1 MLELEPQVKEVDLIF
16 KTHLDIGFT
25 DYARNVVNNYF
36 TGFIPQAL
44 KVSRQ
49 LREEN
54 RPERFIWTTGS
65 WLIYEFLE
73 KAPPARRAELEAAIE
88 AGDIRWHGLPFTT
101 HSELLDSSLFEFGLS
116 LSQELDRRFGKKTI
130 AAKMTDVPGHTRS
143 IVPLLAAA
151 GIEFLHIGVNP
162 ASTPPDVPPVFVW
175 RDQLSHSDVIV
186 IYQKGSYG
194 DLTVVPGLDAA
205 IAFAHTVDNLG
216 PQSPDEIIHEYDK
229 MRQKFP
235 GAILR
240 ASTMDD
246 YALKLRTVKGSL
258 PVINAELGD
267 TWIHGAGSDPKKIAQ
282 YRELARLR
290 RAWLAEAA
298 PASAAAIKS
307 FSRSLMLVPE
317 HTWGLDE
324 KTYLADTT
332 NYAPADLRVAR
343 ETLPKFKKF
352 EESWDE
358 QRAYITEA
366 VAALEGTPLAGEAQA
381 ALAKIEPQRPDLAGF
396 EPISDFTKVF
406 ETTHFEVGFDGQT
419 GAINR
424 LVRKD
429 GGRNWA
435 GSDNRMGLFQYETFS
450 AQDYKRFWDQYIINK
465 DDPNTSWWAI
475 QDFTKPGMEKDGA
488 PEHTRWEASLVKG
501 FWNAAPAEPRFLFE
515 LTLPEAAFEK
525 YGGPKELWLGITFP
539 ADRPSV
545 EFELQ
550 WFGKPATRLPEAAW
564 FSFNPAANPALMDW
578 ELEKMGRLVS
588 PLEVIPDGN
597 RHLHGVSDGG
607 VFLFEEN
614 ARLLQ
619 IQSLDA
625 PLVAP
630 GDPSLLDFNNEQPRL
645 EHGMHFNL
653 YNNVWGTNFAMW
665 YDEDSRFR
673 FSLNF

>member
-73 KAPPARRAELEAAIE
+73 KAPPAQRAELEKAVE

-116 LSQELDRRFGKKTI
+116 LSQELDHRFGKKTI

-162 ASTPPDVPPVFVW
+162 ASTPPAVPPVFVW
-175 RDQLSHSDVIV
+175 RDQPGHHEVIV

-194 DLTVVPGLDAA
+194 DLTLVPGLEAA
-205 IAFAHTVDNLG
+205 IAFAHTADNLG
-216 PQSPDEIIHEYDK
+216 PQSPDEIIREYDK
-229 MRQKFP
+229 MRHKFP
-235 GAILR
+235 GALLK
-240 ASTMDD
+240 ASTLDD
-246 YALKLRTVKGSL
+246 YALKLRAVKDSL
-258 PVINAELGD
+258 PVVNAELGD
-267 TWIHGAGSDPKKIAQ
+267 TWIHGVGSDPQKIAR
-282 YRELARLR
+282 YRELSRLR
-290 RAWLAEAA
+290 RAWLAGAN
-298 PASAAAIKS
+298 PAYAAAIKA

-343 ETLPKFKKF
+343 QTLPKFQKF
-352 EESWDE
+352 EESWQE
-358 QRAYITEA
+358 QRTYLTEA
-366 VAALEGTPLAGEAQA
+366 VAALDGTPLAGEAQA
-381 ALAKIEPQRPDLAGF
+381 ALAKIEPQRPALAGF
-396 EPISDFTKVF
+396 EPITDFTKVF
-406 ETTHFEVGFDGQT
+406 ETAHFAVGFDGQT
-419 GAINR
+419 GAISR
-424 LVRKD
+424 LVRKE
-429 GGRNWA
+429 GGRDWA
-435 GSDNRMGLFQYETFS
+435 GSANRLGLFRYETFS
-450 AQDYKRFWDQYIINK
+450 AQDYRRFWDQYIINK

-488 PEHTRWEASLVKG
+488 PEHTRWEASLTRG
-501 FWNAAPAEPRFLFE
+501 FWNADAGEPRFLFE
-515 LTLPEAAFEK
+515 LTLPEVASEK
-525 YGGPKELWLGITFP
+525 YGGPKELWLAINFP

-545 EFELQ
+545 EFDLQ

-564 FSFNPAANPALMDW
+564 FSFNPAANPGLMDW

-597 RHLHGVSDGG
+597 RHLHGVSEGG
-607 VFLFEEN
+607 VFLFEDN
-614 ARLLQ
+614 TRLLQ

-625 PLVAP
+625 PLAAP
-630 GDPSLLDFNNEQPRL
+630 GEPSLLDFNNEQPRL

-665 YDEDSRFR
+665 YDEDSRYR